1 MRYQVPQFIEI
12 EDKIFGPL
20 TLKQF
25 IYLAGG
31 GGVSVLLYEIF
42 PLFVAVFFIVP
53 IVALAVALAF
63 YKVNGQPFIKILEY
77 AFYYVVGSKL
87 YLWRKN
93 KPLPK
98 ASEEVKAVSEGVLV
112 PTLSRNKL
120 KDLAWS
126 LNIKEHKQLGVRED
140 ERRFKI

>member
-31 GGVSVLLYEIF
+31 AGVSVLLYELF
-42 PLFVAVFFIVP
+42 PFFVAVFFIVP
-53 IVALAVALAF
+53 IAALALALAF
-63 YKVNGQPFIKILEY
+63 YKVNGQPFIKTLEY
-77 AFYYVVGSKL
+77 ALSYALGSKL
-87 YLWRKN
+87 YLWRKG
-93 KPLPK
+93 KKTSSAQEK
-98 ASEEVKAVSEGVLV
+98 AEKTPEGVLV
-112 PTLSRNKL
+112 PTLSANKL

-126 LNIKEHKQLGVRED
+126 LNIKEQKQFGIQSD
-140 ERRFKI
+140 ERGFKI